1 MLDSGLQV
9 LGCQVEELVASN
21 SVYDTYSVTAADGTR
36 CRLLLFFTE
45 DLKEKSRR
53 QSATALV
60 ARLEGQDFA
69 QIALPLGADEV
80 SDHFVCLWPEYS
92 GPALSELDDLPLPM
106 DRALALVRQIA
117 AALIAPHIVDFT
129 HGALSPQ
136 NVRLLDHDVLLFDFA
151 LGKIAPL
158 DFNSG
163 IDPQC
168 ISPEQV
174 RGEAY
179 GQPAD
184 VYALGCILYFLLTGT
199 PPFNEKEPFYIAVQR
214 LHENF
219 PKLPDS
225 LQQCQSLL
233 DRMVAALPEQRPD
246 AAEIVA
252 EIDQLFEVRS
262 ATEQDTV
269 YSDEVG
275 GQRETDVVAEVDE
288 YLSSDIAAK
297 IEARLMALEEDSAPV
312 EASDKATFVQQG
324 ADSANLGYRESG
336 RRDSRWRP
344 VFLLLLGVVI
354 GVVVYALY
362 SDQPSGS
369 GGRSVTAEDPLL
381 SELQDAIG
389 LWRNQETQAAVVRL
403 LGLIQDYPEDPRA
416 YNDLAAIRVAQGN
429 YEEARALLE
438 RALNTSSDYATVYNN
453 LAAIYSEMARVSY
466 GRALQLSDEKR
477 NFTLALIPQSND
489 PSVVLPGSA
498 LDNPDATAAVSEVV
512 PVSEPQTVVVV
523 AAEKTVPEKPP
534 VVQPEKVATSVV
546 PSAELPRVASE
557 PEQVAQQ
564 LSSDSFRDEPL
575 SAELSA
581 VETFLA
587 SWAEAWSRQDVE
599 AYLAHYAGDFI
610 PRSGVAR
617 ERWEQQ
623 RRSRLANP
631 SAIQVTLEN
640 FTLVKKTGDLL
651 TVDVEQVY
659 VSDVYSDLTRKRFE
673 LRKLPDGFEIVR
685 EHSLEVI
692 R

>member
-36 CRLLLFFTE
+36 CRLLLFFSE

-80 SDHFVCLWPEYS
+80 SDHFVCLWPDYS
-92 GPALSELDDLPLPM
+92 GPALSDLDDLPLPT

-214 LHENF
+214 LHEKF

-246 AAEIVA
+246 AAQIVA
-252 EIDQLFEVRS
+252 EIDQLLEIWS
-262 ATEQDTV
+262 ATVQDTMN
-269 YSDEVG
+269 SDEAG

-288 YLSSDIAAK
+288 FLSSDIAAK
-297 IEARLMALEEDSAPV
+297 IEARLMALEEGSAPA
-312 EASDKATFVQQG
+312 EAPDKADLVQQG
-324 ADSANLGYRESG
+324 ADAANLNFRESG

-403 LGLIQDYPEDPRA
+403 LGLIQDYPDDPRA

-438 RALNTSSDYATVYNN
+438 RAMNTSSDYATVYNN

-466 GRALQLSDEKR
+466 GRALQLTDEKR
-477 NFTLALIPQSND
+477 NFTLALIPQSQG
-489 PSVVLPGSA
+489 PSVVLPEAA
-498 LDNPDATAAVSEVV
+498 LNDPDAVSEVA
-512 PVSEPQTVVVV
+512 PVSEPQAVAVV
-523 AAEKTVPEKPP
+523 AAEKAAPVQPP
-534 VVQPEKVATSVV
+534 VVQPEKVATPVT
-546 PSAELPRVASE
+546 PPAELPRVASE
-557 PEQVAQQ
+557 PEPKQMPQQV
-564 LSSDSFRDEPL
+564 SSNSFREEPP
-575 SAELSA
+575 SADLSA

-587 SWAEAWSRQDVE
+587 SWAEAWSRQDVD

-640 FTLVKKTGDLL
+640 FTLVKKTDDLL

-673 LRKLPDGFEIVR
+673 LRKLSDGFEIVR
-685 EHSLEVI
+685 ENSLEVI